1 MPGSCGDCGNCA
13 GFDDDV
19 YGSGEYICKLDDTPE
34 GCPEC
39 VGNGPCPGWVEIP
52 EPHKIQF
59 ELRDCIA
66 VSVLSS
72 IKDMVGQIPMQDLD
86 MLGYGNYV
94 FCLHLD
100 PDTTEFFIQE
110 FDWALAFLCDA
121 DQRKGQNYVNM
132 AWEKRHKG
140 GSN

>member
-1 MPGSCGDCGNCA
+1 M
-13 GFDDDV
+13 
-19 YGSGEYICKLDDTPE
+19 
-34 GCPEC
+34 
-39 VGNGPCPGWVEIP
+39 P

-66 VSVLSS
+66 VSVLAE
-72 IKDMVGQIPMQDLD
+72 IDEMMDQKPMQDLD
-86 MLGYGNYV
+86 MLDYSSYV
-94 FCLHLD
+94 FYLNLNLD
-100 PDTTEFFIQE
+100 AAEFFIRE

-140 GSN
+140 VSN

>member
-1 MPGSCGDCGNCA
+1 MS
-13 GFDDDV
+13 
-19 YGSGEYICKLDDTPE
+19 
-34 GCPEC
+34 
-39 VGNGPCPGWVEIP
+39 

-100 PDTTEFFIQE
+100 PDTAEFFIRE

-132 AWEKRHKG
+132 AWEKHHKG
-140 GSN
+140 VSN